1 MIERIVGYS
10 VRNPFVVIAL
20 SLIVA
25 GWGIYSM
32 FRTPIDAIP
41 DLSENQVIVFAD
53 WMGRSPREVEDQV
66 TYPLSVNLQGLAGV
80 KAIRATSEFG
90 FSMINIIF
98 DDDIDFYFA
107 RQRVLERLSIAETFL
122 PANVKPYLAPDATAL
137 GQIFWYTVEGDG
149 YDLGRLRAIQDWF
162 VRYQLYSVPGVAEV
176 ASVGGY
182 PIEYQIDV
190 DPTKLRAYD
199 VSLGELYS
207 AVARSNSAVGGRV
220 IQKGGSEFLIRSVG
234 WIESLRDVEN
244 IVIKRDR
251 GTPVYVSNVAS
262 VQFGSGPRR
271 NSLEKNGNETVGGV
285 VLMRYDENPLEVT
298 KAIKQKIGQL
308 QAGLPDGVRIV
319 PFYDRTRLI
328 ESAIHTV
335 SETLIEEILVASL
348 AIIIVM
354 RHIRSALIICLTLPM
369 AVLVS
374 FILMRLLNVP
384 SNIMSL
390 SGIAISIGV
399 LVDAAIVMVDQGAH
413 TLHKHF
419 GNRKVHGD
427 TRELLIPALQ
437 TVGRP
442 IFFSMLIMIISFIPV
457 FALGGMEGRMFH
469 PLAFTKSFA
478 LIGVSILAITL
489 VPAVIPLLIRGRVR
503 SESDNWI
510 VRRVIEIYQPV
521 LNFLMDHPWPIVW
534 VTGIILI
541 VGLTPAVIE
550 GTFIW
555 TFFRVVVA
563 LSILSALWAVRRDEH
578 GFRRLW
584 WVVACVWAVAL
595 VAGALTLP
603 RQGLVLELPGTSRY
617 LPLPLLAIVI
627 ALPVVAVAG
636 SWLFARRGLL
646 GRVTMIASLFLIAF
660 VADRNMSRLG
670 REFMP
675 PLNEGTILDMP
686 VTIPRASITQ
696 VTDDLKARD
705 AILRQIP
712 EVELVVGKAGRAE
725 TPTDP
730 APPDM
735 IETVI
740 NLRPEEFWP
749 KRELRYGDAL
759 QQTRRVFDA
768 MHSRGWLK
776 DIDTEIAAGIVNDAT
791 MHGVAHFDH
800 KMRAQSQKA
809 LAEFQVELGQK
820 LVLLAVERVL
830 GNLNTAGHLART
842 PTEAEA
848 KGVSRSLEPRF
859 AERTAHELDLVTTTM
874 LARAIVDRLVE
885 GNFLHADADVFQV
898 QRTELGE
905 MLASGQDLLG
915 FERATYFTQ
924 LHGDLEQAHYD
935 AWAERLKS
943 LHWELADAAGPAYT
957 WQAITQLQQRA
968 DAEGIWAFGE
978 LTPARIRELRAEV
991 ENGFTGS
998 VFLWRKSR
1006 FDLVKELDTLAQMP
1020 GWGNIWTQPIINRV
1034 DMLATGVRT
1043 MIGVK
1048 VYGDDLDAIQE
1059 TSERVAQVLKKVR
1072 GAADVFPDQIVGEG
1086 YVEIDIDR
1094 EKAARYGVN
1103 VGDIQDVVETALG
1116 GQVITTTVEG
1126 RERFPVRIRYA
1137 RDFRLDEESI
1147 KQLLVSGG
1155 AGGDMAASRTMPPSE
1170 QPAAPATS
1178 VTQQVPL
1185 SMVAD
1190 VRIVEGPSMIKSENG
1205 LLRAYVQLNVR
1216 DRDIVGF
1223 VEEAQRAVAAQMS
1236 LPQGMYLEWS
1246 GQFEHQVRARRTLSI
1261 IFPVVI
1267 LVIFLILYLT
1277 YHDFLDSVLVLG
1289 LAVPGAIAGGV
1300 LFQYLFGFNFSVAV
1314 WVGYIAC
1321 FGLATE
1327 NGLVMLV
1334 YLREALDERGGLE
1347 NLTLP
1352 QLREA
1357 VMQGAVHRTRPKLLT
1372 EVTAMVGLAPMLWAT
1387 GTGAEIMQP
1396 MAAPVLG
1403 GILVSDEVVDL
1414 LLPVLFYQVRKWRW
1428 RRLKKHAL
1436 PATTVDRSETFT
1448 PALAG
1453 TSVGV

>member
-10 VRNPFVVIAL
+10 IRNPFVVITL

-32 FRTPIDAIP
+32 FRAPIDAIP

-122 PANVKPYLAPDATAL
+122 PATVKPYLAPDATAL

-190 DPTKLRAYD
+190 DPTKLRAFGI
-199 VSLGELYS
+199 SLGELYS

-220 IQKGGSEFLIRSVG
+220 VQKGGSEFLIRSIG

-244 IVIKRDR
+244 IVIKREN
-251 GTPVYVSNVAS
+251 GTPVYVSNVAT
-262 VQFGSGPRR
+262 VQFGSTARR
-271 NSLEKNGNETVGGV
+271 NSLEKNGSEVVGGV

-298 KAIKQKIGQL
+298 EAIKEKISQL
-308 QAGLPDGVRIV
+308 QAGLPEGVRIV

-335 SETLIEEILVASL
+335 TETLIEEMLIASL
-348 AIIIVM
+348 AIIFVM
-354 RHIRSALIICLTLPM
+354 RHVRSALIICLTLPM
-369 AVLVS
+369 AILVA
-374 FILMRLLNVP
+374 FILMRLFHIP

-399 LVDAAIVMVDQGAH
+399 LVDAGIVMVDQGAH
-413 TLHKHF
+413 TLHGHF
-419 GNRKVHGD
+419 GNGKVRGD
-427 TRELLIPALQ
+427 TRALLTPALQ
-437 TVGRP
+437 TIGRP
-442 IFFSMLIMIISFIPV
+442 IFFSMMIMVISFIPV

-469 PLAFTKSFA
+469 PLAFTKTFA
-478 LIGVSILAITL
+478 LLGVSILSITL
-489 VPAVIPLLIRGRVR
+489 VPAVIPLLVRGRVR
-503 SESDNWI
+503 AESDNWI

-541 VGLTPAVIE
+541 VGLTPAITP
-550 GTFIW
+550 GGFFW
-555 TFFRVVVA
+555 FFFRVVVA
-563 LSILSALWAVRRDEH
+563 LSIFSALWAVRKEEN
-578 GFRRLW
+578 GFRRWWWLVGTLW
-584 WVVACVWAVAL
+584 ATVLAVVTALLPRSGLRIELVASWPDLWIPYPLLLAL
-595 VAGALTLP
+595 V
-603 RQGLVLELPGTSRY
+603 
-617 LPLPLLAIVI
+617 
-627 ALPVVAVAG
+627 PVAAFAM
-636 SWLFARRGLL
+636 SWAFARRGML
-646 GRVTMIASLFLIAF
+646 GSATMIASLFLIAF
-660 VADRNMSRLG
+660 VADRNMTRLG

-675 PLNEGTILDMP
+675 PLNEGTVLDMP

-705 AILRQIP
+705 AILRQLP

-735 IETVI
+735 VETVI
-740 NLRPEEFWP
+740 NLRPQEYWP
-749 KRELRYGDAL
+749 KRELNYDDAL
-759 QQTRRVFDA
+759 AQSEVVLEEMIA
-768 MHSRGWLK
+768 RGW
-776 DIDTEIAAGIVNDAT
+776 IDAALPEAREGLINDAT
-791 MHGVAHFDH
+791 MYAVGGFDQT
-800 KMRAQSQKA
+800 MRAHTLQLLSVFERDLGKQLLGYA
-809 LAEFQVELGQK
+809 VTETVEK
-820 LVLLAVERVL
+820 LRAD
-830 GNLNTAGHLART
+830 GHLVRDLDPAQVD
-842 PTEAEA
+842 AI
-848 KGVSRSLEPRF
+848 VSSLEPKF
-859 AERTAHELDLVTTTM
+859 ARQLSAEPDLVTATQ
-874 LARAIVDRLVE
+874 LARALADRLIADQLIDS
-885 GNFLHADADVFQV
+885 NADLFLI
-898 QRTELGE
+898 QRSQLGE
-905 MLASGQDLLG
+905 LIANGKEVLG
-915 FERATYFTQ
+915 IKRGTYFSQLLKQ
-924 LHGDLEQAHYD
+924 LHDEYHD
-935 AWAERLKS
+935 AWTERVKS
-943 LHWELADAAGPAYT
+943 LNWELIDAAGPAYT
-957 WQAITQLQQRA
+957 WQAVTHLKRQ
-968 DAEGIWAFGE
+968 AEGKGLWKAGD
-978 LTPARIRELRAEV
+978 LAPDRLQAARAKTEQRFSKSL
-991 ENGFTGS
+991 
-998 VFLWRKSR
+998 FLWKKSK
-1006 FDLVKELDTLAQMP
+1006 DGLVKEMDTLAQMP

-1048 VYGDDLDAIQE
+1048 VYGDDLDEIQGV
-1059 TSERVAQVLKKVR
+1059 SERVAQVLKGIR
-1072 GAADVFPDQIVGEG
+1072 GAVDVFPDQIVGEG
-1086 YVEIDIDR
+1086 YLEIDIDR

-1103 VGDIQDVVETALG
+1103 VGDIQDIVETALG
-1116 GQVITTTVEG
+1116 GQTITTTVEG

-1147 KQLLVSGG
+1147 KQLLVSGATPGQTTGTG
-1155 AGGDMAASRTMPPSE
+1155 ANDMQQQGEAQPSGE
-1170 QPAAPATS
+1170 AP
-1178 VTQQVPL
+1178 VPQQVPL
-1185 SMVAD
+1185 AMVAS

-1223 VEEAQRAVAAQMS
+1223 VEEAQRAVAAQVA

-1246 GQFEHQVRARRTLSI
+1246 GQFEHQVRARRTLSV

-1267 LVIFLILYLT
+1267 LAIFLILYIT
-1277 YHDFLDSVLVLG
+1277 YHDFMDSVLVLG

-1334 YLREALDERGGLE
+1334 YLREAIDERGGLE
-1347 NLTLP
+1347 NMSLSD
-1352 QLREA
+1352 LRAA

-1414 LLPVLFYQVRKWRW
+1414 LLPVLFYHVRRRRW
-1428 RRLKKHAL
+1428 LKVSRKSAPVQSDTI
-1436 PATTVDRSETFT
+1436 PAVAPPSVVTV
-1448 PALAG
+1448 
-1453 TSVGV
+1453 